1 MNGVTA
7 NEGMNVDKAFR
18 LATDFWRTC
27 PGVSIQN
34 EMSGSP
40 TCLVQKQ
47 ISRLKTNTF
56 KLRMLSIIAN
66 NEDDPSDAF
75 QYELSIYAQDMFESS
90 VMQMVANKASPAD
103 AMWDIVSLN
112 QFQPL
117 MSTVLFKAVP
127 Y

>member
-1 MNGVTA
+1 
-7 NEGMNVDKAFR
+7 
-18 LATDFWRTC
+18 
-27 PGVSIQN
+27 
-34 EMSGSP
+34 MSGSP

-75 QYELSIYAQDMFESS
+75 QYELSIYSQDMFESS

-103 AMWDIVSLN
+103 TMWDIVRDS
-112 QFQPL
+112 QPE
-117 MSTVLFKAVP
+117 SVP
-127 Y
+127 ASNVHCVI

>member
-1 MNGVTA
+1 MNGVIA

-34 EMSGSP
+34 EMSGSH

-75 QYELSIYAQDMFESS
+75 QYELSIYPQDMFETS

-103 AMWDIVSLN
+103 AIWDIVRDS
-112 QFQPL
+112 QPE
-117 MSTVLFKAVP
+117 SVP
-127 Y
+127 ASNVHCVI